1 MFRIPSEKQQ
11 LRDLLAQANEIIDTQ
26 AAVLESERQWRLN
39 SLPTLLETEA
49 RAKRAEAR
57 VAELEADLRRVMAEV
72 GHHEVMVMGNH
83 GGAFVPLRE
92 ALDHWRTS

>member
-1 MFRIPSEKQQ
+1 MFRIASEKQQ

-39 SLPTLLETEA
+39 SLPTLLEAEA

-57 VAELEADLRRVMAEV
+57 VAELEAAIVRT
-72 GHHEVMVMGNH
+72 
-83 GGAFVPLRE
+83 VPSPGR
-92 ALDHWRTS
+92 DS